1 LFGKNSTGGAV
12 IFTPQKATAD
22 RVKGSAEATLGN
34 YDLRQFTGA
43 VNLPLI
49 KDVLAIRFSGQITRQ
64 DGFATNTNGPNGNDK
79 HWEAGRIVVNFTPA
93 GNFENQTLF
102 TYFNGRQHLNP
113 SIPLAISGT
122 TLRFPAAIAAFALQ
136 QKLDLRTFSMSEA
149 ISPNNDDNRSYLV
162 SNVST
167 YKLGDVTLKN
177 IFGYYDTHLNLRMN
191 QPAFEFH
198 DIDVAQ
204 DRHLH
209 QY

>member
-1 LFGKNSTGGAV
+1 
-12 IFTPQKATAD
+12 
-22 RVKGSAEATLGN
+22 
-34 YDLRQFTGA
+34 
-43 VNLPLI
+43 
-49 KDVLAIRFSGQITRQ
+49 
-64 DGFATNTNGPNGNDK
+64 
-79 HWEAGRIVVNFTPA
+79 
-93 GNFENQTLF
+93 
-102 TYFNGRQHLNP
+102 
-113 SIPLAISGT
+113 
-122 TLRFPAAIAAFALQ
+122 
-136 QKLDLRTFSMSEA
+136 MSEA

-209 QY
+209 QYSDELQLSGNSFGNSLKWIIGGFWSKSQNTVAQRSRLFSPNINSVSDSTESYTSRAVFGQATYDFTNLGLRGVKLTGGIRQTWDTRVGSSVQIVPVPQTVKSRHVS